1 MLDNRHLGSER
12 PLGPKVDKAKRKTE
26 QNIEESQNT
35 ANLRKRGAKHR
46 DQSEGPIIVKEKVQP
61 CKKTCQRAQATL
73 DNRRD
78 V

>member
-1 MLDNRHLGSER
+1 MLDNRHLGSEGQD
-12 PLGPKVDKAKRKTE
+12 GPKMDKAERKTD
-26 QNIEESQNT
+26 QNIEESQ
-35 ANLRKRGAKHR
+35 KHGEPPQTWR
-46 DQSEGPIIVKEKVQP
+46 QTINVKEKVQP